1 MSQLDFSFTSNASV
15 DGFDLWQEQRR
26 EGMRA
31 LARKLNLPLAREVE
45 VWLKD
50 NVRLRGVLRLHG
62 EYLVLPDSGESDLQ
76 LVVDGV
82 SFTVGEMESCVRAD

>member
-1 MSQLDFSFTSNASV
+1 MSQLDFSFTSNAPG
-15 DGFDLWQEQRR
+15 DGFDRWQEQRR
-26 EGMRA
+26 EGIRA
-31 LARKLNLPLAREVE
+31 LARKLNLPLAHEVE

-50 NVRLRGVLRLHG
+50 NVRLRGVLRLR
-62 EYLVLPDSGESDLQ
+62 EEFLVLPDSRESELQ